1 MEAES
6 APATRCAG
14 WATGASAPASHS
26 PATGGERGAGRLL
39 EPFWANQRTPGRRL
53 KKQAATSQPSR
64 WLLPIFAA
72 PLDVSERSFQLH
84 VPHLPALK
92 FVPATED
99 VVVARRVLRCCVP
112 CAEDALAPEALPL
125 TSAVAPALQALSH
138 SLSLPSLSCS
148 GAALRNRQFGGHLPS
163 QSPPQRERVT
173 QPTQRC
179 CIHSLPGVKV
189 AIPLPPRRQA
199 VTSSRRLASA
209 PKPPG
214 HAAKSHISLVAVINT
229 KHAACRCPAASQRP
243 APQPVPAY
251 SISMIPGPDST
262 LAASL

>member
-1 MEAES
+1 MHCCLCYSFDRSLAGS
-6 APATRCAG
+6 RPFLVSSCVFSKSLDSLSLPLLFFFFRWANRLTR
-14 WATGASAPASHS
+14 PRHS
-26 PATGGERGAGRLL
+26 PTTA
-39 EPFWANQRTPGRRL
+39 Q
-53 KKQAATSQPSR
+53 
-64 WLLPIFAA
+64 
-72 PLDVSERSFQLH
+72 
-84 VPHLPALK
+84 
-92 FVPATED
+92 
-99 VVVARRVLRCCVP
+99 
-112 CAEDALAPEALPL
+112 L

>member
-1 MEAES
+1 MTVEIPFREAPTIQALLYVSHEYEIRRKVLRTCQGRKVGCTDQVPVLVRMHWKLQCLRKLWRASMEAES

-39 EPFWANQRTPGRRL
+39 EPFWANQRAPGRRL

-99 VVVARRVLRCCVP
+99 VVVARRVLRYCVP
-112 CAEDALAPEALPL
+112 CAEDALAPEALP
-125 TSAVAPALQALSH
+125 VW
-138 SLSLPSLSCS
+138 C
-148 GAALRNRQFGGHLPS
+148 
-163 QSPPQRERVT
+163 
-173 QPTQRC
+173 
-179 CIHSLPGVKV
+179 
-189 AIPLPPRRQA
+189 
-199 VTSSRRLASA
+199 
-209 PKPPG
+209 
-214 HAAKSHISLVAVINT
+214 
-229 KHAACRCPAASQRP
+229 
-243 APQPVPAY
+243 
-251 SISMIPGPDST
+251 
-262 LAASL
+262 